1 MVVEVRT
8 SEDNVELPQWV
19 TSRLKQDNPDLTQ
32 AIVEMVIW
40 VDRVKCWMYQAD
52 ADMNKIVGQLTDG
65 QAQELAAVA
74 ASEANDGA
82 EAPKSAFSLKALI
95 ADMKVDPDGE

>member
-1 MVVEVRT
+1 VVVEVQAP
-8 SEDNVELPQWV
+8 EDYVELPQWV

-74 ASEANDGA
+74 ASEANIGA
-82 EAPKSAFSLKALI
+82 EAKPAFSVKALI
-95 ADMKVDPDGE
+95 ADMEVDPEGE